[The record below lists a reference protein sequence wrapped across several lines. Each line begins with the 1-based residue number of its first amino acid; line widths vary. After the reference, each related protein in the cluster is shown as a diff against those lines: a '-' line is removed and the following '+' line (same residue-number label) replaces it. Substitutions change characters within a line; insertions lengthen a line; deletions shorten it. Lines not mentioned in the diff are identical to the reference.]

1 MSSCNS
7 TTSDNINETN
17 LREYNEANELLN
29 QGIEKIYNS
38 FKINNKR
45 YNDKILEQ
53 KSIISDLTK
62 KIETLSKELEMIQR
76 ENQYY
81 KTQSKQHK
89 KEMEKLNK
97 TVHNIKG
104 KLTRVDYQINECMKD
119 DNIKI
124 INFKKNFDSHNDL
137 KNKNAGQS
145 LQYNPKFILK
155 EEKNGKNKGK
165 INKSNKANKAMV
177 KKNLLF
183 CMNNFDN
190 KILKENGSE
199 TNYDDNVD
207 DIKQSFNNT
216 VQLNSFDLN
225 FNSNQNN
232 KKIPNVMLYND
243 SVTTGDDSKRK
254 RNYSM
259 NKLDEVP
266 QKDAIYS
273 HKSKKSRSFST
284 KQFIKDNDNN
294 LILYNNITN
303 DDIGINNG
311 DNNDDLDINKIIS
324 NDKGYERHICYT
336 YDNLFNKKKSDKKNL
351 YNSFRAKNI
360 NNNISEYN
368 YKNYNLKKQNV
379 KKENLFD
386 IIRNFD
392 KEENYKKKK
401 SDEFTYFLKQCKILL
416 EKDSFTAIVK
426 LFQEYKDGLITDEGI
441 VTKTQNLLENN
452 KELID
457 LFTKVFSK

>member
-45 YNDKILEQ
+45 YNDKISEQ
-53 KSIISDLTK
+53 KNIIIDLTK
-62 KIETLSKELEMIQR
+62 KIETLSKELEMMQR

-124 INFKKNFDSHNDL
+124 INFKKNFDPHNDL
-137 KNKNAGQS
+137 KKNVGLSS
-145 LQYNPKFILK
+145 LQFNPKIILK
-155 EEKNGKNKGK
+155 EDKNGKNKGK
-165 INKSNKANKAMV
+165 TNKSNKALV

-183 CMNNFDN
+183 CMNNLDN
-190 KILKENGSE
+190 KILKENGNE
-199 TNYDDNVD
+199 TNYDNNVD

-216 VQLNSFDLN
+216 VQLNSLDLN
-225 FNSNQNN
+225 FNYNQNN
-232 KKIPNVMLYND
+232 KKKQNVLLYND
-243 SVTTGDDSKRK
+243 SAATGDDSKTK
-254 RNYSM
+254 RNYSL
-259 NKLDEVP
+259 NKLNEVP
-266 QKDAIYS
+266 LKDVNYS
-273 HKSKKSRSFST
+273 HKTKKSRSFST

-294 LILYNNITN
+294 LVLYNNITN
-303 DDIGINNG
+303 DDIGVNN
-311 DNNDDLDINKIIS
+311 DNNNDDLNINKIIA

-336 YDNLFNKKKSDKKNL
+336 YDNLLNKKKSDKKNL

-379 KKENLFD
+379 KKESLFD

-392 KEENYKKKK
+392 NEENYKKKK

-416 EKDSFTAIVK
+416 EKDSFEAIVK

>member
-7 TTSDNINETN
+7 TTSDIINETN

-45 YNDKILEQ
+45 YNDKISEQ
-53 KSIISDLTK
+53 KNIISDLTK

-119 DNIKI
+119 GNIKI
-124 INFKKNFDSHNDL
+124 INFKKNFDPHNDL
-137 KNKNAGQS
+137 KNKNVGQS
-145 LQYNPKFILK
+145 SLQLNPKIILK
-155 EEKNGKNKGK
+155 EDKNRKNKGK
-165 INKSNKANKAMV
+165 MNISNKAIL
-177 KKNLLF
+177 KKNLLL
-183 CMNNFDN
+183 CMNNFDS

-207 DIKQSFNNT
+207 DIKQNFNNT
-216 VQLNSFDLN
+216 VHLNSFDLN
-225 FNSNQNN
+225 FKSNQNN
-232 KKIPNVMLYND
+232 KKSQKVLLYND
-243 SVTTGDDSKRK
+243 SAVIGNDSKRK
-254 RNYSM
+254 KNYSM
-259 NKLDEVP
+259 NKLNEVP
-266 QKDAIYS
+266 LKDEIYS

-294 LILYNNITN
+294 LVLYNNITN
-303 DDIGINNG
+303 DDIGIHNEE
-311 DNNDDLDINKIIS
+311 NNDDLNINKIIP
-324 NDKGYERHICYT
+324 NDKGYEKHICYT
-336 YDNLFNKKKSDKKNL
+336 YDNLFNKKKYDKKNL
-351 YNSFRAKNI
+351 YNTFRAKNI

-368 YKNYNLKKQNV
+368 CKNYNLKKQNV
-379 KKENLFD
+379 KKENIFD
-386 IIRNFD
+386 IIRDFD
-392 KEENYKKKK
+392 NEENYKKKK
-401 SDEFTYFLKQCKILL
+401 SEEFTFFLKQCKNLL
-416 EKDSFTAIVK
+416 QKDSFEAIVK

-441 VTKTQNLLENN
+441 VTKTQNILENN
-452 KELID
+452 KELMS

>member
-1 MSSCNS
+1 MSSCNNS

-38 FKINNKR
+38 FKIYTKK
-45 YNDKILEQ
+45 YNDKISEQ
-53 KSIISDLTK
+53 KNIIRDLTK
-62 KIETLSKELEMIQR
+62 KIETLNKELEMIQR

-119 DNIKI
+119 ENIKI
-124 INFKKNFDSHNDL
+124 INFKKNFDPYNDL
-137 KNKNAGQS
+137 KNKKVCQSS
-145 LQYNPKFILK
+145 LQFNPKFIFK
-155 EEKNGKNKGK
+155 EDKNGKNKGK
-165 INKSNKANKAMV
+165 MNKSNKSMV

-183 CMNNFDN
+183 CMDN
-190 KILKENGSE
+190 LDSKIMKENGSE

-216 VQLNSFDLN
+216 VQLKSFDNKL
-225 FNSNQNN
+225 NN
-232 KKIPNVMLYND
+232 KKSQNVLIYND
-243 SVTTGDDSKRK
+243 STTTGDDSKKK

-259 NKLDEVP
+259 NKLNEVP
-266 QKDAIYS
+266 TKNLNYS
-273 HKSKKSRSFST
+273 YKNKKSRSFST
-284 KQFIKDNDNN
+284 KQFIKDNENN
-294 LILYNNITN
+294 LVLYNNITN
-303 DDIGINNG
+303 DDIGVKDG
-311 DNNDDLDINKIIS
+311 HNNDDLNINKVIS
-324 NDKGYERHICYT
+324 TDKGYERHICYT
-336 YDNLFNKKKSDKKNL
+336 YDNLINKKKTDKKNL

-368 YKNYNLKKQNV
+368 YKKYNINKQNI

-386 IIRNFD
+386 IIRNFEN
-392 KEENYKKKK
+392 EESYRKRK
-401 SDEFTYFLKQCKILL
+401 SDEFNFFLKQCKILL

-452 KELID
+452 KELIN
-457 LFTKVFSK
+457 LFTKVFCK

>member
-1 MSSCNS
+1 MSSYNS
-7 TTSDNINETN
+7 ATSDNINEIN
-17 LREYNEANELLN
+17 LREYNEANDLLN

-45 YNDKILEQ
+45 YNDKISEQ
-53 KSIISDLTK
+53 KNIISDLTK

-89 KEMEKLNK
+89 KEMERLNK

-119 DNIKI
+119 ENIKI
-124 INFKKNFDSHNDL
+124 LNFKKNFDIHNDL
-137 KNKNAGQS
+137 KNNNIGQS
-145 LQYNPKFILK
+145 SLQFNPKIILK
-155 EEKNGKNKGK
+155 EDKNGKNKGK
-165 INKSNKANKAMV
+165 MNKSNKAIV

-183 CMNNFDN
+183 CMNNLDS

-199 TNYDDNVD
+199 NNYDDNSD

-216 VQLNSFDLN
+216 VQLNSFDLK
-225 FNSNQNN
+225 FNSNQNY
-232 KKIPNVMLYND
+232 KKSQNVLIFND
-243 SVTTGDDSKRK
+243 SAKTGDDNKRK

-259 NKLDEVP
+259 NKLNEVP
-266 QKDAIYS
+266 LKDGIYS
-273 HKSKKSRSFST
+273 HKCKKSRSFSN
-284 KQFIKDNDNN
+284 KQFIKDNENN
-294 LILYNNITN
+294 LILYNNIPN
-303 DDIGINNG
+303 DDIGVNNY
-311 DNNDDLDINKIIS
+311 DNNDDLNINKIIS

-336 YDNLFNKKKSDKKNL
+336 YDNLLNKKKSDKKNL
-351 YNSFRAKNI
+351 YNSFRAKNV

-379 KKENLFD
+379 KKESLFD

-392 KEENYKKKK
+392 NEENYKKKK

-416 EKDSFTAIVK
+416 QKDSFEAIVK

-452 KELID
+452 TELVN

>member
-17 LREYNEANELLN
+17 LRGYNEASELLN

-38 FKINNKR
+38 FKINNKI
-45 YNDKILEQ
+45 YNDKISEQ
-53 KSIISDLTK
+53 KNIINDLTK

-137 KNKNAGQS
+137 KNKNIGQS
-145 LQYNPKFILK
+145 SLQFNPKIIFK
-155 EEKNGKNKGK
+155 DDKNGKNKGK
-165 INKSNKANKAMV
+165 MSKSNKAMV

-183 CMNNFDN
+183 CMNNLDS

-199 TNYDDNVD
+199 INYDDNVD

-216 VQLNSFDLN
+216 VQLNSYDLN
-225 FNSNQNN
+225 FNDIQNN
-232 KKIPNVMLYND
+232 IKTQNAILYNNLAA
-243 SVTTGDDSKRK
+243 TGDDSKRR
-254 RNYSM
+254 RNNSM
-259 NKLDEVP
+259 NKLIEVTPKDE
-266 QKDAIYS
+266 IYS
-273 HKSKKSRSFST
+273 HKNKKSRSFST

-294 LILYNNITN
+294 LVLYDNITN
-303 DDIGINNG
+303 DDIGVNNC
-311 DNNDDLDINKIIS
+311 DNNDDLNINKIIA

-336 YDNLFNKKKSDKKNL
+336 YDNLFNKKKTDKKNL
-351 YNSFRAKNI
+351 YNSFRAKNN

-368 YKNYNLKKQNV
+368 YKNYNLKKLNI

-386 IIRNFD
+386 MIRNFD
-392 KEENYKKKK
+392 KEEYYKKKK

-416 EKDSFTAIVK
+416 EKDSFEAIIK

-452 KELID
+452 KELIG